1 MRLPNGYWTKERC
14 MEEVKKYTTKK
25 DFYTLSKSAY
35 QSAYHNGW
43 LSEITERLEGIKMNF
58 FIHKENC
65 IEEALKYKT
74 ITEFIKKSPGA
85 YKSAS
90 KNGWIDEITGHMTHM
105 GDKYKRCIYSYEF
118 DDNSVYIGLTYN
130 LEKRDTLHKSNLK
143 STVNIHINKTGI
155 VPKLVKLTD
164 YIDVEEAIKMEFYFL
179 NRYKNNGYIILNK
192 VKTGGLGRE
201 NKWTKENCLELA
213 LKCETLKD
221 FYEKYE
227 GAYTKSIKEGWLN
240 LFTHLKISKLP
251 NGYWTKEKCLEESLK
266 YKSKKDFRINSKSA
280 YSSATKN
287 KWLDEICIH
296 YNLKII

>member
-1 MRLPNGYWTKERC
+1 MRLTNGYWTKERC

-155 VPKLVKLTD
+155 LPNLVKLTD
-164 YIDVEEAIKMEFYFL
+164 YIEVNDAIKMELHFL
-179 NRYKNNGYIILNK
+179 KKYKNDGYIILNIA
-192 VKTGGLGRE
+192 KTGGLGKE
-201 NKWTKENCLELA
+201 EKWTKERCLEEA

-221 FYEKYE
+221 FYKNHE

-240 LFTHLKISKLP
+240 SFTHLKSIKLP
-251 NGYWTKEKCLEESLK
+251 NGYWNKKRCLEEALK
-266 YKSKKDFRINSKSA
+266 YSSKKEFRENNKSA
-280 YSSATKN
+280 YSSSTKN
-287 KWLDEICIH
+287 KWLNDICSH
-296 YNLKII
+296 MTK